1 MKKAVFILFFCCFF
15 GLFGFSLPSSH
26 AADSDVVE
34 IPEDQPDL
42 SGSSFDM
49 PVGDVMID
57 DSNCCDYTIVDQ
69 SGDYQGCSIPISDSD
84 LVNLNG
90 RQGLQ
95 TLASYISQ
103 HFDHHMGAAITAQ
116 GVIRTGYG
124 DCWGLSDFA
133 LQILV
138 RNGYTVKLVQGRTS
152 EASNHRWLEVQLQD
166 GSWTTFDPT
175 LVTKKYGCK
184 PYWHCC
190 GHNKVILGVYGD

>member
-1 MKKAVFILFFCCFF
+1 
-15 GLFGFSLPSSH
+15 
-26 AADSDVVE
+26 
-34 IPEDQPDL
+34 
-42 SGSSFDM
+42 M

-57 DSNCCDYTIVDQ
+57 DLNYCDHAIIDQ
-69 SGDYQGCSIPISDSD
+69 SGEYQGYSIPISDSD

-95 TLASYISQ
+95 TLAFYISE
-103 HFDHHMGAAITAQ
+103 HFNHRLGAATTAR
-116 GVIRTGYG
+116 GVIATGYG

-133 LQILV
+133 LQVLV
-138 RNGYTVKLVQGRTS
+138 RNGYRVRLVQGRTS

-184 PYWHCC
+184 PYWHSC
-190 GHNKVILGVYGD
+190 GHDKTVLGVYGD

>member
-1 MKKAVFILFFCCFF
+1 MKKSVFALLICCFF
-15 GLFGFSLPSSH
+15 GIVGFSLPSSH
-26 AADSDVVE
+26 AADVSDLE

-57 DSNCCDYTIVDQ
+57 DSNYCDHAIIDQ
-69 SGDYQGCSIPISDSD
+69 SGDYQGYSIPISNSD
-84 LVNLNG
+84 LVNLQG

-95 TLASYISQ
+95 TLAFYISE
-103 HFDHHMGAAITAQ
+103 HFDHRLGAATTAR
-116 GVIRTGYG
+116 GVMETGYG

-133 LQILV
+133 LQVLV
-138 RNGYTVKLVQGRTS
+138 RNGYTVRLMQGRTS

-175 LVTKKYGCK
+175 LVTEKYGFK
-184 PYWHCC
+184 PYWHKC
-190 GHNKVILGVYGD
+190 GHDKTVLGVYGD